1 MNSKW
6 FARECS
12 HMHTQTNRPSSS
24 ATYKNKSNEWKR
36 GKTSKTKAERR
47 KKKTFLTA
55 SWISAVDFCI
65 LFHRFLCDCECVGS
79 QQKRNKRTTSDTMKR
94 IFDFIFINWNTGRS
108 ERDTAKTFH
117 SYLVFLNANGK
128 KSNSFSLIS
137 TVHASTIRFRGSCW
151 FIVGFEEASQWT
163 EKIGKIEN
171 QNSKKKKHRALNRLR
186 FRVWWFLISTREQK
200 RKEIYRRLS
209 SSRDQNIKE

>member
-1 MNSKW
+1 M
-6 FARECS
+6 
-12 HMHTQTNRPSSS
+12 
-24 ATYKNKSNEWKR
+24 
-36 GKTSKTKAERR
+36 KTRQNFEDESRTK

-108 ERDTAKTFH
+108 ERDKAKTFH

-163 EKIGKIEN
+163 EKSEKSKI
-171 QNSKKKKHRALNRLR
+171 KIA
-186 FRVWWFLISTREQK
+186 K
-200 RKEIYRRLS
+200 RKSTEH
-209 SSRDQNIKE
+209 